1 LARTLTLVAALLTAL
16 AVAPPAAAADP
27 SAHMSKTCADYD
39 NQRDAQLGADTRD
52 ADGDGIYCESL
63 PCPCLK
69 PGQGGSGGGGG
80 GNRGGSTPK
89 PRKTAQ
95 VFHARVVSVIDGDT
109 IRVRTIRGKR
119 RTMTVRLIGIDTP
132 ESRRPGRPVECG
144 AKEAAASLRRMAFHR
159 GQGRRVKLTTD
170 PTQDTYDRY
179 RRLLAYVETTTG
191 RQLNVSQIAYGLAK
205 TYVYAGKA
213 FRQVS
218 RFRAAE
224 RRARRAKRGV
234 WGQCGGNFHRR
245 A

>member
-1 LARTLTLVAALLTAL
+1 MRTLI
-16 AVAPPAAAADP
+16 AVAMVGLVFAGLEVAPGGASAATMA
-27 SAHMSKTCADYD
+27 KTCADYD

-52 ADGDGIYCESL
+52 ADGDGIYCENL

-80 GNRGGSTPK
+80 GSHAR
-89 PRKTAQ
+89 PRKQAK
-95 VFHARVVSVIDGDT
+95 VYYARVVSVIDGDT

-132 ESRRPGRPVECG
+132 ESKRPGRPVECG
-144 AKEAAASLRRMAFHR
+144 AKEAAASLRRMAFNR
-159 GQGRRVKLTTD
+159 GKGQRVKLTTD

-179 RRLLAYVETTTG
+179 RRLLAYVQTLSG
-191 RQLNVSQIAYGLAK
+191 RQFNVSQIAYGWAK
-205 TYVYAGKA
+205 TYVYGGRP

-224 RRARRAKRGV
+224 RRARSAKRGV
-234 WGQCGGNFHRR
+234 WGKCGGNFHRR